1 MSDQVHIKLTQAE
14 ALLVFEALAK
24 LEKKKLLDV
33 HVSEEERSAC
43 SALEAVL
50 EKELPVFA
58 PNYLALVEQ
67 AKRTIKGEEPIQ
79 PPQTTIGNG
88 APKSV

>member
-1 MSDQVHIKLTQAE
+1 MSQEVHIKLTQAE

-24 LEKKKLLDV
+24 LEEKKLLDV

-43 SALEAVL
+43 WALEAVL

-58 PNYLALVEQ
+58 PNYAALVEQ
-67 AKRTIKGEEPIQ
+67 AKHTIKGGEPIQ
-79 PPQTTIGNG
+79 RAKHNDG
-88 APKSV
+88 AAPRHV

>member
-1 MSDQVHIKLTQAE
+1 MSDQIQIKLTKAE

-24 LEKKKLLDV
+24 LEEKKLLDV

-43 SALEAVL
+43 WALEAVL

-58 PNYLALVEQ
+58 PNYAELVEQ

-79 PPQTTIGNG
+79 PPQTTTGSS
-88 APKSV
+88 APDRV